1 MKSHYWLKLYHEILD
16 DAKMGRLP
24 DRLWRRTIEL
34 FLMAGEEHDGGHLP
48 PLEDMAWRLRLNDDE
63 LRQDLEALAQ
73 IEIVTQLDNG
83 MWFVTNFAE
92 RQSAMSNAERQQ
104 RYRDRKRKD
113 KYYCDDNETEE
124 SQDNNGTVTECNADI
139 DIDKDTDV
147 DTKIDTNDGAEAPAT
162 PPSQRNGSP
171 HHLRGWLELIR
182 ESKNRPATSR
192 RMIEA
197 LYPYYTEA
205 DLPGYGRIGATAKRV
220 SGWGRLIQY
229 IWGLSQYEP
238 QGDLMSYIETVHKNG
253 GKASGDAQ
261 GDYGDFDF
269 GG

>member
-1 MKSHYWLKLYHEILD
+1 MLYLYQAGGERYYQVINWWDHQQMTWAHPSKYPAPPEWVDRIRYN
-16 DAKMGRLP
+16 AKGNEQVKENWSKKGGFTTGVP
-24 DRLWRRTIEL
+24 TTEEVPTQVDTQVDTSQEPKQHNITQHNTIE
-34 FLMAGEEHDGGHLP
+34 
-48 PLEDMAWRLRLNDDE
+48 
-63 LRQDLEALAQ
+63 
-73 IEIVTQLDNG
+73 
-83 MWFVTNFAE
+83 
-92 RQSAMSNAERQQ
+92 
-104 RYRDRKRKD
+104 
-113 KYYCDDNETEE
+113 
-124 SQDNNGTVTECNADI
+124 
-139 DIDKDTDV
+139 
-147 DTKIDTNDGAEAPAT
+147 DTNDGAEAPAT